1 MSKKSKLID
10 LEEGELIG
18 ADVDTSGPIIDIEL
32 GEKLRKNPP
41 LSDEAK
47 KSSCNLEAYG
57 IVYDKQGKRYEIV
70 TIKYSYDKQYAVFE
84 KVELTSDHQLL
95 ALEALTSKIDLNKV
109 RSQGKGE

>member
-1 MSKKSKLID
+1 MSKKSKVD
-10 LEEGELIG
+10 VLEEGELIG
-18 ADVDTSGPIIDIEL
+18 AEVDTSSPAVDIAL

-57 IVYDKQGKRYEIV
+57 IVYDKKDKRYEIV

-84 KVELTSDHQLL
+84 KTELTSDHQLL
-95 ALEALTSKIDLNKV
+95 ALEALNMKIDLNKV
-109 RSQGKGE
+109 KSQGKGE